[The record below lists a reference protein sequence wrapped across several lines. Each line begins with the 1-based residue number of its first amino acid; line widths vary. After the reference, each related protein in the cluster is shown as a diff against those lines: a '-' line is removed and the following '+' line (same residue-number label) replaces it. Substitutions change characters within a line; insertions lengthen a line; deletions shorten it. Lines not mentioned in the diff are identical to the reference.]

1 MIRDSGTASSAGA
14 AQTLKALAPGGRLVT
29 VGNLETGIVD
39 LNSGLVIVKELEIL
53 GAGRLVLAPVH

>member
-1 MIRDSGTASSAGA
+1 
-14 AQTLKALAPGGRLVT
+14 